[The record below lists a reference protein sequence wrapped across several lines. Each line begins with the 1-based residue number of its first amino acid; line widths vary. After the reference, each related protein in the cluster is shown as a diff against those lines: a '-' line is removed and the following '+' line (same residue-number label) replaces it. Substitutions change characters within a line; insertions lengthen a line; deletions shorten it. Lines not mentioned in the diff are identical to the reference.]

1 MHIFVHPSWAEAFPY
16 VILEA
21 MSLARPIVATD
32 VGGIG
37 EAIVD
42 AESGLLTPPR
52 DARALAQAL
61 IELLDDRVTATRMG
75 ESALLRLAQFTREA
89 MIARVAAT
97 YGEIVRSAPTVAPVL
112 QASERRSLHGHD

>member
-1 MHIFVHPSWAEAFPY
+1 
-16 VILEA
+16 
-21 MSLARPIVATD
+21 
-32 VGGIG
+32 
-37 EAIVD
+37 
-42 AESGLLTPPR
+42 
-52 DARALAQAL
+52 
-61 IELLDDRVTATRMG
+61 MG

>member
-1 MHIFVHPSWAEAFPY
+1 MDVFVHPSWAEAFPY
-16 VILEA
+16 VVLEA
-21 MSLARPIVATD
+21 MSLARPIVASH

-42 AESGLLTPPR
+42 GESGLLTPPR
-52 DARALAQAL
+52 DAAALAQAL
-61 IELLDDRVTATRMG
+61 IGMLDDRETATRMG

-97 YGEIVRSAPTVAPVL
+97 YGEVVRGVPTGAPVL
-112 QASERRSLHGHD
+112 QSSQQ